1 MSGSVAGVPETFAT
15 MLTRMP
21 LLGMTLNLV
30 LLQLLLRFE
39 KLGTG
44 DTLEGALVSFSMF
57 AERGIMICGETTI
70 FNSTMEL
77 RQGEGLTLSLVS

>member
-1 MSGSVAGVPETFAT
+1 
-15 MLTRMP
+15 
-21 LLGMTLNLV
+21 MTLNLV

-77 RQGEGLTLSLVS
+77 RHDEGLTLSLVSWEGTILDKPVTSQTFPEIME